1 MAIHLK
7 QPVIMLNSVC
17 SCVCRVRG
25 YGSVTTLTGHAVSRN
40 NGFAR
45 TGGCRRTIITQISP
59 TTSILRSD
67 TCDNEVYLLG
77 TAHIS
82 ESSAN
87 EVRQLAEVVRPQQIF
102 IELDPAR
109 AARLRASVTNNM
121 TASGATNAEDYLEKM
136 IHDAIKNYTKASA
149 GGGPGGMP
157 PFPPLPRMPGGGFGG
172 GGGAGGGGPQADWLK
187 AGFQSFYK
195 VLKQYGY
202 VPGVEMLAAMD
213 EADRINADIFYG
225 DVNADETLR
234 DLRAA
239 LNPSMLMRAISTPP
253 PAELAEVLE
262 GMFTAGGSSMMDG
275 MGDRVEAL
283 KTRENARQMTKWME
297 QALPEIATV
306 MIHKRDKYM
315 AANLR
320 RHCSQ
325 GKVLAVV
332 GLAHVDGIEREWQRL
347 GEKSTASLP
356 Q

>member
-1 MAIHLK
+1 
-7 QPVIMLNSVC
+7 MLNSACVC
-17 SCVCRVRG
+17 ICRVRG
-25 YGSVTTLTGHAVSRN
+25 CGFVTTLTGRAVSRN

-87 EVRQLAEVVRPQQIF
+87 EVRQLAEVVRPQQF
-102 IELDPAR
+102 FVELDPAR
-109 AARLRASVTNNM
+109 AARLRASVTNDM
-121 TASGATNAEDYLEKM
+121 TASGATNAEDYFEKT
-136 IHDAIKNYTKASA
+136 IHEAIKSYTKAS
-149 GGGPGGMP
+149 GGGGIGGMP
-157 PFPPLPRMPGGGFGG
+157 PFPPLPGMPGGGFGG
-172 GGGAGGGGPQADWLK
+172 GGGAGGPQADWLK

-213 EADRINADIFYG
+213 EADRIDADIFSG

-239 LNPSMLMRAISTPP
+239 LNPAMLMRAISTPP

-262 GMFTAGGSSMMDG
+262 GMFTAGGSSMMDS

-283 KTRENARQMTKWME
+283 KTRENARQMTNWME
-297 QALPEIATV
+297 RALPEIATV

-347 GEKSTASLP
+347 GEKSTAALP